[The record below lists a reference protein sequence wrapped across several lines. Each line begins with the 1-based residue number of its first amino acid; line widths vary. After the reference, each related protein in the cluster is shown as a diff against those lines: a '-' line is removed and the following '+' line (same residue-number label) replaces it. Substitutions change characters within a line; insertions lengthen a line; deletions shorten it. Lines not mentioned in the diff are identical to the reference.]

1 MVVTVAVQ
9 FILHQ
14 VCIGISKKLFLRAM
28 WGNVSQICVAK
39 KQSHKIWIGLSNSQ
53 RGHDCRV
60 RVEKANMMDRI
71 GILL

>member
-14 VCIGISKKLFLRAM
+14 VCIGVSKKLFLRAM

-39 KQSHKIWIGLSNSQ
+39 KQSHKIC
-53 RGHDCRV
+53 GHDCRV
-60 RVEKANMMDRI
+60 RVEEANMMDHI